1 MIGCQGY
8 YEYLAGTRGGSDLNA
23 YATMSPDTALIHI

>member
-8 YEYLAGTRGGSDLNA
+8 YEYLAGVRGDMSLNG
-23 YATMSPDTALIHI
+23 YANRSISLG

>member
-8 YEYLAGTRGGSDLNA
+8 FEFLAGIRAGSDLNA
-23 YATMSPDTALIHI
+23 YATMDLDKLII

>member
-8 YEYLAGTRGGSDLNA
+8 YEYLSGRRAGWDLNG
-23 YATMSPDTALIHI
+23 YATMDIGNVK